1 MLQHTDISGLK
12 NIPSTLVQK
21 TEESLL
27 TAYQGEEPLLFT
39 ISGSPGYGKS
49 SLIKALLN
57 NDKSIPDDQR
67 VSAKHRGKQLKVEKE
82 KKAPFT
88 IASLAGQEYESSIG
102 VDYPRFKTP
111 RHRFSIVE
119 SPGHIGYTPDSV
131 TGASVADATII
142 LVDAQSGITPVTKRH
157 LAIASLLQIQNV
169 IVALNKI
176 DLVDFS
182 EEVFHTIKREFEEI
196 VLKLNLNK
204 TNLIPI
210 CATEGDNIAH
220 RSVKTPW
227 YNGEILLHMLENTPV
242 HNNWN
247 ALPARFPVQNV
258 VPPVV
263 EKFPGYIGYT
273 GLVSGGSFRVGDTIL
288 ALPANKLSTIK
299 AIESEN
305 YELNEAF
312 TSQLVTIRLDGNVH
326 INRSD
331 MFVKRSAKYPRYSS
345 TITLHICW
353 LDAKPLKIG
362 GNYSI
367 RHLTSETS
375 AVIKDIRYK
384 VDINTLENITDDKT
398 VNINDIAHI
407 TITTLKPLKYDD
419 FSENPITGSLIL
431 IDETTGAIAGTGMI
445 ISDPEIYSYNI

>member
-1 MLQHTDISGLK
+1 MEISI
-12 NIPSTLVQK
+12 N
-21 TEESLL
+21 
-27 TAYQGEEPLLFT
+27 
-39 ISGSPGYGKS
+39 
-49 SLIKALLN
+49 
-57 NDKSIPDDQR
+57 
-67 VSAKHRGKQLKVEKE
+67 
-82 KKAPFT
+82 
-88 IASLAGQEYESSIG
+88 
-102 VDYPRFKTP
+102 
-111 RHRFSIVE
+111 
-119 SPGHIGYTPDSV
+119 
-131 TGASVADATII
+131 
-142 LVDAQSGITPVTKRH
+142 
-157 LAIASLLQIQNV
+157 
-169 IVALNKI
+169 
-176 DLVDFS
+176 
-182 EEVFHTIKREFEEI
+182 
-196 VLKLNLNK
+196 LNLNK
-204 TNLIPI
+204 TDLIPI
-210 CATEGDNIAH
+210 CASEGGNIAH

-227 YNGEILLHMLENTPV
+227 YNGEILLHLLENTPV

-288 ALPANKLSTIK
+288 ALPANKLATIK
-299 AIESEN
+299 AIEAETN
-305 YELNEAF
+305 ELTEAV
-312 TSQLVTIRLDGNVH
+312 TPQLVTIRLDGNIH
-326 INRSD
+326 ISRSD

-345 TITLHICW
+345 TISLHVCW

-362 GNYSI
+362 GNYSV

-419 FSENPITGSLIL
+419 FSENRITGSLIL